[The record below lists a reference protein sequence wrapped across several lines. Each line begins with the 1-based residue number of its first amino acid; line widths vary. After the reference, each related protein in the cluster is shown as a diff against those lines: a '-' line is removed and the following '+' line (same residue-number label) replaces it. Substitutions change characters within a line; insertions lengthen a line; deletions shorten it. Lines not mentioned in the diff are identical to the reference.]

1 MKRPANKSYSVRQLV
16 KKMEKNQLNF
26 DFPIQR
32 ESGQW
37 DKNKKGLFIHT
48 LIHGYD
54 VPPVYMINEETESF
68 TKSSVADGKQRL
80 TTIFEYYQDGF
91 KLPKNMTTVLDG
103 QSYDISEMK
112 FSELPED
119 LQEEFLDYLID
130 IKLLNGFT
138 DEEIEEQFYR
148 LNNGETFTRPQKA
161 NVKLGTELADKIS
174 DITDSNFF
182 KLKASFSKKQVKAAE
197 PLSCVLQT
205 LMLLTGF
212 DYKNMSNNEVLRFAV
227 QIGQEFKDGKFS
239 AEQID
244 YCKYLYERLYAI
256 LPDDKEVKKSLKKV
270 NIPTV
275 IMNLEKMEA
284 LESEGMITEEQYKE
298 FLKWWYTEG
307 ILSEDYTATCGAG
320 ATGKV
325 KTDDRIN
332 VMEDA
337 LLEFIDNYDSLNKET
352 VVTTESSQENI
363 VA

>member
-1 MKRPANKSYSVRQLV
+1 MKRPTNRSYSVRQLI
-16 KKMEKNQLNF
+16 KKMEKKQLNF

-48 LIHGYD
+48 LIYGYD
-54 VPPVYMINEETESF
+54 VPPVYMINEESESF

-80 TTIFEYYQDGF
+80 TTIFEYYQDEF
-91 KLPKNMTTVLDG
+91 KLPKNMITILDG
-103 QSYDISEMK
+103 NSYDISEMK
-112 FSELPED
+112 FSELPEELKD
-119 LQEEFLDYLID
+119 EFLDYLID

-138 DEEIEEQFYR
+138 DEEIEEQFFR

-161 NVKLGTELADKIS
+161 NVKLGTDLADKVS

-182 KLKASFSKKQVKAAE
+182 KLKTSFSNKQIKAAE

-205 LMLLTGF
+205 LMLLTRF

-239 AEQID
+239 TEQID
-244 YCKYLYERLYAI
+244 YCRYLFERLYAI

-270 NIPTV
+270 NIPTA
-275 IMNLEKMEA
+275 IMNLEKMES
-284 LESEGMITEEQYKE
+284 LESEGIITEEQYKE
-298 FLKWWYTEG
+298 FLKWWYSEG
-307 ILSEDYTATCGAG
+307 ILSKNYIDTCGAG
-320 ATGKV
+320 STS
-325 KTDDRIN
+325 KTKTEDRIN
-332 VMEDA
+332 AMEDA
-337 LLEFIDNYDSLNKET
+337 LLEFIDNYDSSNKEF
-352 VVTTESSQENI
+352 VTTAESSQKNN

>member
-1 MKRPANKSYSVRQLV
+1 MKRPANKSYSVRQLT
-16 KKMEKNQLNF
+16 KKMEKKQLNF

-54 VPPVYMINEETESF
+54 TPPVYMINEETESF

-80 TTIFEYYQDGF
+80 TTILEYYQDGF
-91 KLPKNMTTVLDG
+91 KLPRNMFTVYDG
-103 QSYDISEMK
+103 QTYDISEKK
-112 FSELPED
+112 FSELPEE

-182 KLKASFSKKQVKAAE
+182 KLKASFSNKQIKSAE

-205 LMLLTGF
+205 LILLTGF
-212 DYKNMSNNEVLRFAV
+212 DYKNMSNNEVLRYAV
-227 QIGQEFKDGKFS
+227 QIGQEFKGGKFS
-239 AEQID
+239 LEQIE
-244 YCKYLYERLYAI
+244 YCKYLYERLYAL
-256 LPDDKEVKKSLKKV
+256 LPDDKNVKKSLKKV
-270 NIPTV
+270 NIPTI
-275 IMNLEKMEA
+275 IMNLEKMET

-298 FLKWWYTEG
+298 FLQWWFTEG
-307 ILSEDYTATCGAG
+307 ITSENYLATCGAG
-320 ATGKV
+320 STGKT
-325 KTDDRIN
+325 KTEYRIST
-332 VMEDA
+332 MEDA
-337 LLEFIDNYDSLNKET
+337 LLEFIDNYDSSNKET
-352 VVTTESSQENI
+352 VEKNGK
-363 VA
+363 

>member
-1 MKRPANKSYSVRQLV
+1 MKRPANRTYSVRQML
-16 KKMEKNQLNF
+16 KKMEKKQLNF

-32 ESGQW
+32 KSGQW

-54 VPPVYMINEETESF
+54 VPPVYMINEESESF

-80 TTIFEYYQDGF
+80 TTMLEYYHDEF
-91 KLPKNMTTVLDG
+91 KLPKDTTTVLDG
-103 QSYDISEMK
+103 QLYDISEMK
-112 FSELPED
+112 FSELPEE
-119 LQEEFLDYLID
+119 LQDEFLDYLID

-148 LNNGETFTRPQKA
+148 LNNGEMFTRPQKA
-161 NVKLGTELADKIS
+161 NVKLGTELADKFS

-182 KLKASFSKKQVKAAE
+182 KLKSNFSKRQIKTAE

-212 DYKNMSNNEVLRFAV
+212 DYKNMSNNEVLRFAI
-227 QIGQEFKDGKFS
+227 QIGKEFKDGKFS
-239 AEQID
+239 IDQIE

-256 LPDDKEVKKSLKKV
+256 LPDDKETKKYLKKV

-284 LESEGMITEEQYKE
+284 LESEGMITEGQYKE
-298 FLKWWYTEG
+298 FLKWWFSKG
-307 ILSEDYTATCGAG
+307 IASENYLATCGAG
-320 ATGKV
+320 STSKA
-325 KTDDRIN
+325 KTEDRIN
-332 VMEDA
+332 VMENA
-337 LLEFIDNYDSLNKET
+337 LLEFIDNYDSLNKES
-352 VVTTESSQENI
+352 VDTTECSQENI